1 MKRLIALSLGIAFPV
16 ETHLLKKR
24 VILCEFIRSLRWWEY
39 NWSCIRLLDAWLDL
53 CVRMGASMLMFP
65 LRTRDKMKLFIHLIS
80 FQVFI
85 PITSIAHSCNVFKSS
100 LPPRNHSITIEHPV
114 EIFPTSSTFH
124 VPDTLNVTA
133 SLLISTVITSLYSHV
148 YLFCLYQWNEIRI
161 GTSEWVIGNWKN
173 IVTITESLL

>member
-1 MKRLIALSLGIAFPV
+1 VQCIQIFSTAPQPQHNYWASSRNLSNI
-16 ETHLLKKR
+16 K
-24 VILCEFIRSLRWWEY
+24 
-39 NWSCIRLLDAWLDL
+39 
-53 CVRMGASMLMFP
+53 
-65 LRTRDKMKLFIHLIS
+65 
-80 FQVFI
+80 
-85 PITSIAHSCNVFKSS
+85 
-100 LPPRNHSITIEHPV
+100 HPV